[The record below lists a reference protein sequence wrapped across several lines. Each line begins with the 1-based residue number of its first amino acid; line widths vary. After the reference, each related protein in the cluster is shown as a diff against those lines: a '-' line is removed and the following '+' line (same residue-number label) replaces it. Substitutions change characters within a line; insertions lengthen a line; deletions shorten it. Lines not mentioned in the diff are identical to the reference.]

1 MANALTQQPLFL
13 DTDQTV
19 AYKSEPTVT
28 AINPSPL
35 GVQVVNI
42 LVTCP
47 GGTPTAG
54 TITVTD
60 GDASGSINL
69 LTIHITTLQLFP
81 IALEYTVPLQWRNFK
96 ITGLTAT
103 ATAMQIWTR

>member
-19 AYKSEPTVT
+19 AYKSEPAVT
-28 AINPSPL
+28 AVNPNPL
-35 GVQVVNI
+35 GVEVVNI
-42 LVTCP
+42 LINCP
-47 GGTPTAG
+47 GGTPSAG

-60 GDASGSINL
+60 GATTPINL
-69 LTIHITTLQLFP
+69 LTAHITASTTFP
-81 IALEYTVPLQWRNFK
+81 IALNYTVPLQWRNFK

-103 ATAMQIWTR
+103 ATTLQIWTR